1 MMAGIADAVVS
12 DGADAHAQHARRY
25 RLRAIVTAPLLLLS
39 LLALGTSLL
48 ARPASADVPV
58 EINSEADLVLRPY
71 VRAVVEKD
79 ISLTPEDAAKL
90 GADGIP
96 HPSSPPSYGRFAQP
110 VWGYVSVVNRLPR
123 LEWVLSYALATTEDV
138 RVYARQQGEPDFH
151 QLPELGEGAKWPF
164 TGYRSASY
172 LMTLQPNVP
181 TEIVVRLH
189 TRTPVGFH
197 LLLSS
202 TPSFIEAD
210 REQVVAAAFLSAVPL
225 VVLVYVAI
233 LAAVLRQRGLI
244 GLMIMLVTKLLMDAW
259 VSGFGLLV
267 LPIVPRASWST
278 LGFVLVMI
286 FSLASV
292 VHMRRYL
299 DLPRFAP
306 VIDRILLGF
315 AFTFLLLCGIELTH
329 LVNVRPISQS
339 LAPFALIV
347 FVTAAIRFAFR
358 ERTFGAA
365 CYALAWV
372 LLLAQTIMQLS
383 RLLALIPFP
392 METVEF
398 AQSAIAALLFGVAI
412 FRRVKDRDQA
422 LNRSLSDSNE
432 RFRLAIDGSAA
443 AIYEYSFR
451 DGAFSFAPRL
461 AELLPVSAG
470 TSLVDALRR
479 LSTEAR
485 RRLLDGVRETVAG
498 AGRHFRVEI
507 PANHADSEF
516 RVLAVT
522 GAIQY
527 APEGAPERI
536 CGSVID
542 VTSEANLRIEQM
554 LRGMVS
560 EQKERAERSL
570 HARTEFYAAANH
582 DLRHPLLSLGLY
594 LEMLAGET
602 TLNKLRSFVPR
613 MLDAHRAATLYLDRI
628 VAMARADTNLLTDR
642 RDESLD
648 DILSRLVD
656 RYHADAENK
665 QLALSYVPTSLSVV
679 TDAFLLERIVSNVIS
694 NAIQNTDRGR
704 ILIGCRRHLG
714 GARIDVIDTGPGLPK
729 SVHDQLIGAGDGAA
743 RREVSGSLR
752 LGLSIVKRTVS
763 ELGCRLDVA
772 SYPGRGTRL
781 SVVFPAFEG
790 LS

>member
-1 MMAGIADAVVS
+1 M
-12 DGADAHAQHARRY
+12 R
-25 RLRAIVTAPLLLLS
+25 
-39 LLALGTSLL
+39 
-48 ARPASADVPV
+48 
-58 EINSEADLVLRPY
+58 
-71 VRAVVEKD
+71 
-79 ISLTPEDAAKL
+79 
-90 GADGIP
+90 
-96 HPSSPPSYGRFAQP
+96 SPF
-110 VWGYVSVVNRLPR
+110 LP
-123 LEWVLSYALATTEDV
+123 
-138 RVYARQQGEPDFH
+138 
-151 QLPELGEGAKWPF
+151 
-164 TGYRSASY
+164 
-172 LMTLQPNVP
+172 
-181 TEIVVRLH
+181 
-189 TRTPVGFH
+189 
-197 LLLSS
+197 
-202 TPSFIEAD
+202 
-210 REQVVAAAFLSAVPL
+210 
-225 VVLVYVAI
+225 
-233 LAAVLRQRGLI
+233 
-244 GLMIMLVTKLLMDAW
+244 
-259 VSGFGLLV
+259 
-267 LPIVPRASWST
+267 
-278 LGFVLVMI
+278 
-286 FSLASV
+286 
-292 VHMRRYL
+292 
-299 DLPRFAP
+299 
-306 VIDRILLGF
+306 
-315 AFTFLLLCGIELTH
+315 LCGIELTH

-339 LAPFALIV
+339 RAPLALIV

-372 LLLAQTIMQLS
+372 LLFAQTIMQLS

-443 AIYEYSFR
+443 AIYEYTFR
-451 DGAFSFAPRL
+451 DGSFAFAPRL

-470 TSLVDALRR
+470 VSLVDALQAPVDAD
-479 LSTEAR
+479 AR

-527 APEGAPERI
+527 APEGTPERI

-613 MLDAHRAATLYLDRI
+613 MLDAHRAATLYSIASSRWR
-628 VAMARADTNLLTDR
+628 AADTNLSHR
-642 RDESLD
+642 P
-648 DILSRLVD
+648 
-656 RYHADAENK
+656 
-665 QLALSYVPTSLSVV
+665 Q
-679 TDAFLLERIVSNVIS
+679 
-694 NAIQNTDRGR
+694 G
-704 ILIGCRRHLG
+704 
-714 GARIDVIDTGPGLPK
+714 
-729 SVHDQLIGAGDGAA
+729 
-743 RREVSGSLR
+743 
-752 LGLSIVKRTVS
+752 
-763 ELGCRLDVA
+763 
-772 SYPGRGTRL
+772 
-781 SVVFPAFEG
+781 
-790 LS
+790 